1 MKLVLHIMSVAEEAQ
16 FVLMPLMHISTM
28 TLPRLS
34 EDELTRVEPPL
45 LNEINQVPWLGYE
58 LLTVVTRNQ
67 DALTVRLRRSFWEV
81 RDEFYPQGAD
91 EDADEDAAAA
101 DDLGDEH
108 DGTQLRTSMQVG

>member
-1 MKLVLHIMSVAEEAQ
+1 MSVAEEAQ

-58 LLTVVTRNQ
+58 LLTVVTWNQ
-67 DALTVRLRRSFWEV
+67 DALTVRVRRNFWEV
-81 RDEFYPQGAD
+81 RDEFYPQGADQDAD